1 MQTVNSIPASDII
14 DALQNILDHSKALM
28 PDLGTP
34 YSKTG
39 FPTNVHPAE
48 GKSISAIVSER
59 EQQLDTVLRDVSALE
74 TVMVGIKNLHQSLV
88 EQKHKIIQSKLL
100 HVGFMSVAVRLPTET
115 LSQIF
120 HYCLPEHE
128 YLSPA
133 LKQAPMLLTSIC
145 RRWREVA
152 VGVPSLW
159 CRLYVAENL
168 QRAAFCY
175 NSWLQRSRGHPISL
189 ALGSQPS
196 VYLRRHLIQPYINQI
211 RSLLVFFSRGERRP
225 EIVFGDLPALQELTI
240 SGLDPYSPAFVRSIW
255 FLPSTMR
262 SLNVMNMR
270 PHFDLELINSCR
282 LMWANLT
289 NVEIAISE
297 PNAVLLLLQLCPN
310 LSSFTLHVDF
320 NLAQD
325 LEPHTHT
332 GVQTLRIAGAY
343 SATGILSDLFNAL
356 SLPNLRVLE
365 VLSDHHTLPL
375 VAFLARSKCPLE
387 NLILGGR
394 VRMTDLERTEYIA
407 LTPSI
412 DIVEG

>member
-1 MQTVNSIPASDII
+1 
-14 DALQNILDHSKALM
+14 M

-39 FPTNVHPAE
+39 FPTNNHPVE

-100 HVGFMSVAVRLPTET
+100 HIGFVSVAGRLPTEI

-120 HYCLPEHE
+120 HYSLPEHE

-152 VGVPSLW
+152 VGMPSLW

-175 NSWLQRSRGHPISL
+175 NSWLQRSRGHPLSL

-211 RSLLVFFSRGERRP
+211 RSLVVFFSRGERRP
-225 EIVFGDLPALQELTI
+225 EVVFGDLPALQELTI
-240 SGLDPYSPAFVRSIW
+240 SGLDPYSPAFVRSIS
-255 FLPSTMR
+255 FLPSSMR

-270 PHFDLELINSCR
+270 PHFDLELIDSCR

-297 PNAVLLLLQLCPN
+297 PNAVLLLLQSCPD
-310 LSSFTLHVDF
+310 LSSLTLHVDF
-320 NLAQD
+320 DHAHN
-325 LEPHTHT
+325 LEPLTHT

-365 VLSDHHTLPL
+365 ALSDHHTLPL
-375 VAFLARSKCPLE
+375 VAFLARSKCLLMS
-387 NLILGGR
+387 LILGGR
-394 VRMTDLERTEYIA
+394 VRMTDAERAEYVA
-407 LTPSI
+407 LIPSI
-412 DIVEG
+412 DIVEDDHGHRSYKDVVVTRLSK